1 MKRSLLFLAIIALV
15 AGSITT
21 TLGQTPDRKSVKAR
35 ENLQEAKKDVAK
47 AKKEIAQAKKDS
59 IAEYQSFKKRA
70 EIKIQENEKRIA
82 ALKGKK
88 MSTLNEKEKIA
99 YRGKINELE
108 MKNMTLRKRLADYR
122 ADERH
127 AKWASFKSEFNH
139 DIDELG
145 KAIKDFTIKNKK

>member
-1 MKRSLLFLAIIALV
+1 MKRSLLFLAIIALM
-15 AGSITT
+15 AGSIST

-47 AKKEIAQAKKDS
+47 AKKDIAQAKKDS
-59 IAEYQSFKKRA
+59 IAEYQSFKKKS

-82 ALKGKK
+82 ALKVK

-139 DIDELG
+139 DMDELG

>member
-1 MKRSLLFLAIIALV
+1 MKRSLLFLAIITLV

-21 TLGQTPDRKSVKAR
+21 TLGQTPDRKSAKAR

-47 AKKEIAQAKKDS
+47 AKKDVAQAKKDS
-59 IAEYQSFKKRA
+59 IAEYKTFKKKA
-70 EIKIQENEKRIA
+70 EIKIEENEKRIA
-82 ALKGKK
+82 ALKGK

-99 YRGKINELE
+99 FREKINELE
-108 MKNMTLRKRLADYR
+108 MKNKTLRKRLADYR

-139 DIDELG
+139 DMNELG